1 MNRIVLVLVIL
12 TCPACCLAATQVVP
26 SSYQYLDNE
35 GPYGLLDIGGEL
47 TDGFYGNMNPG
58 INLAAPDPS
67 GWVEFGG
74 RGAVA
79 FAFDAGVTIS
89 NIVLSMAR
97 WEPAAI
103 YLPDQLSVNGVDYSG
118 YAGVFGDMDR
128 ALISLGGS
136 WTGSNLTLEFA
147 HSQYLF
153 MDEVS
158 FYGTSVPEPS
168 TAVLLSVALIPLLAS
183 AAPRR
188 IRERSLGA
196 PRSRK

>member
-1 MNRIVLVLVIL
+1 VIL
-12 TCPACCLAATQVVP
+12 ISPACCLAATQIVP
-26 SSYQYLDNE
+26 SSYQYLN
-35 GPYGLLDIGGEL
+35 GNHPYGLLDSGGEL

-74 RGAVA
+74 GGEVE
-79 FAFDAGVTIS
+79 FNFDANVTIT

-103 YLPDQLSVNGVDYSG
+103 YLPDQLKVNSFDQSG
-118 YAGVFGDMDR
+118 YPGIFADMDR
-128 ALISLGGS
+128 ALISLDGN
-136 WTGSNLTLEFA
+136 WTGSNLTIKFS

-168 TAVLLSVALIPLLAS
+168 TVALFSVALIPLLVS

-188 IRERSLGA
+188 IRERSQRV